1 MSIMDLSVY
10 IAEQIIIDEIMRSDM
25 PQIKGKDYPDV
36 LKIFKEYG
44 VPYRLQNM
52 NIDDLFPLQKDFIQ
66 SKVDNIV
73 NTMNTDKDMQPIFIS
88 SDYYIIDG
96 HHRWLANK
104 HIKNPIMKVIKVGY
118 PKNAALK
125 LFDKLD
131 EKLNEAVSKITKT
144 VVIFPGRFQPFHR
157 GHYYSYN
164 DLVSK
169 FGKNNI
175 YIASSNVTG
184 GDKSPFTFQ
193 DKKTIITKLFGIPG
207 TKVVQVKNP
216 YRPEEILKTFD
227 PKTTA
232 VIVAVGEKDANRL
245 GGKYYVK
252 YKGRVDEGYLDK
264 GYVYIVPQLQ
274 LKIQGKTIS
283 GTEVRNNFSKELF
296 KGLYPKYDDAIYN
309 AMKQKLSEAL
319 ILEGGAYGHLT
330 HPFEDMDLTFGDLKT
345 MISSALEG
353 KLDLTQEK
361 TDGQNLMFSWIDGK
375 LKVARNASHTK
386 NFGKGALDISGVS
399 SMFSGRGEI
408 QTAFTEAAKDL
419 EAAVSKLSQKQK
431 DKIFANGKKFMS
443 VEVIYPQTTNVI
455 PYDFSMLVFHG
466 TFEYDE
472 NGNKIGADKTDAS
485 ILAGMIK
492 QVNADVQNT
501 FKIRAPNNLKLPKVQ
516 NFSSQKSYFFSKLNK
531 LQNEFKLK
539 DSDTVLMYHQTW
551 WENFV
556 SKQAKSM
563 KYGIPNDVLVD
574 LTKRWAYNN
583 KSYKINDIKKRI
595 DNDTFR
601 TWVDSFDKGSYTQQF
616 KDNIKPFELLFL
628 ELGAQ
633 VLKNINVFLA
643 VNPNDSIQK
652 MKTSVDKAIKDIES
666 SNDVNAMAKMKA
678 QLERLNSIGG
688 IDAVIPSEG
697 ITFMF
702 NDKLYKFTG
711 TFAPI
716 NSLLGILKY
725 GN

>member
-1 MSIMDLSVY
+1 
-10 IAEQIIIDEIMRSDM
+10 
-25 PQIKGKDYPDV
+25 
-36 LKIFKEYG
+36 
-44 VPYRLQNM
+44 
-52 NIDDLFPLQKDFIQ
+52 
-66 SKVDNIV
+66 
-73 NTMNTDKDMQPIFIS
+73 
-88 SDYYIIDG
+88 
-96 HHRWLANK
+96 
-104 HIKNPIMKVIKVGY
+104 
-118 PKNAALK
+118 
-125 LFDKLD
+125 
-131 EKLNEAVSKITKT
+131 
-144 VVIFPGRFQPFHR
+144 
-157 GHYYSYN
+157 
-164 DLVSK
+164 
-169 FGKNNI
+169 
-175 YIASSNVTG
+175 
-184 GDKSPFTFQ
+184 
-193 DKKTIITKLFGIPG
+193 
-207 TKVVQVKNP
+207 
-216 YRPEEILKTFD
+216 
-227 PKTTA
+227 
-232 VIVAVGEKDANRL
+232 
-245 GGKYYVK
+245 
-252 YKGRVDEGYLDK
+252 
-264 GYVYIVPQLQ
+264 
-274 LKIQGKTIS
+274 
-283 GTEVRNNFSKELF
+283 
-296 KGLYPKYDDAIYN
+296 
-309 AMKQKLSEAL
+309 
-319 ILEGGAYGHLT
+319 
-330 HPFEDMDLTFGDLKT
+330 
-345 MISSALEG
+345 LEG